1 MFDKSSYLHYLYYSE
16 SKHKISGS
24 SADYSYVQWELYQV
38 PNTVPSL
45 IREDAIRTRWTLH
58 VQKRFDTPG
67 GAKNHESYNWATL
80 CSPPSERGEHLLP
93 LVL

>member
-38 PNTVPSL
+38 PSL
-45 IREDAIRTRWTLH
+45 
-58 VQKRFDTPG
+58 
-67 GAKNHESYNWATL
+67 Y
-80 CSPPSERGEHLLP
+80 PPSFGKMP
-93 LVL
+93 